1 MPTDDPSSASQPP
14 SLNEGFRLSG
24 GPVAYLSEDQEG
36 ESDFVEL
43 SQLPRI
49 YGEPILFAIAR
60 DPRTLFTYWNIDW
73 PSVFAKTEPV
83 DRQVYLR
90 VKRADGSEE
99 SESLV
104 EPMLGSYYA
113 LVAQPRAT
121 YRVEIGYYQP
131 ANEWHSITTSD
142 EVVMPPENVSE
153 KVDVD
158 VATVPFHLRFQRIVD
173 LFRSSNDG
181 ALTES
186 ISHLQE
192 RAADEEESLTA
203 EEREIL
209 RAMNFSLA
217 DLAAARRAYLDSG
230 NREALRKRL
239 EALLGFGSSSPS
251 GGFGGSSRTQ
261 APPK

>member
-1 MPTDDPSSASQPP
+1 MPTNDSSSSRQP
-14 SLNEGFRLSG
+14 SLNDGFRLSG

-36 ESDFVEL
+36 ESDLAEL
-43 SQLPRI
+43 SQLPRV

-60 DPRTLFTYWNIDW
+60 DPRTLFTYWNVDW
-73 PSVFAKTEPV
+73 PGVFAKTEPV

-90 VKRADGSEE
+90 VKKADGTEE
-99 SESLV
+99 SEFLV

-113 LVAQPRAT
+113 RVTQPRGT

-142 EVVMPPENVSE
+142 EVIMPPESVSE

-158 VATVPFHLRFQRIVD
+158 VATVPFHISFQRIVD

-186 ISHLQE
+186 ISELQE
-192 RAADEEESLTA
+192 RAAHKEESLSA

-209 RAMNFSLA
+209 RAMNLSLA

-230 NREALRKRL
+230 NRETLRKRL

-251 GGFGGSSRTQ
+251 GGFGGSSRT
-261 APPK
+261 